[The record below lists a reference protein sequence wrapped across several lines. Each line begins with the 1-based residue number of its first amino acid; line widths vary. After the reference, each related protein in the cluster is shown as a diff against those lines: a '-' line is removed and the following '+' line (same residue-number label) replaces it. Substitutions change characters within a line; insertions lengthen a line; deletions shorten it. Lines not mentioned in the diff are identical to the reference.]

1 MAAKLKAFQIVVG
14 ILRCVSSCM
23 VGCFII
29 FFFHMVMKHS
39 AMSS

>member
-14 ILRCVSSCM
+14 ILRCM
-23 VGCFII
+23 VGGFII